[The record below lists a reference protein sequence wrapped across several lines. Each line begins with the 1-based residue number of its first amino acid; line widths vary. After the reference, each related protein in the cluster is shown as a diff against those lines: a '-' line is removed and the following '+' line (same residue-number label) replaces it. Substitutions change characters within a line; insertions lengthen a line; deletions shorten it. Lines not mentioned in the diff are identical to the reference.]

1 MLNAIG
7 LQNIGVEAFVRE
19 RLPMLVEARAR
30 VVANFWGDSAEE
42 FAACAE
48 RLDGA
53 PGIVALELN
62 AASPNRPEWGGA
74 IAADP
79 VALADVVP
87 AVRPRVRLPLWVQL
101 SPNTS

>member
-7 LQNIGVEAFVRE
+7 LQNIGVDAFLRE
-19 RLPMLVEARAR
+19 RLPALQAAGAR

-48 RLDGA
+48 RLDGQ

-62 AASPNRPEWGGA
+62 AASPNRPEWGA
-74 IAADP
+74 SSRRI
-79 VALADVVP
+79 
-87 AVRPRVRLPLWVQL
+87 RPRSRA
-101 SPNTS
+101 SCARSARA